1 MLFRYLKVLPPRP
14 EHCLQVN
21 LCYLRVGGL
30 IGTVSRSKNGLYP
43 SNLSGITAI
52 DSSIKITMTNIY
64 SSPAF
69 KVFLYDGAVNSLAEI
84 VLNTSTNTGSIRTLG
99 SFNADVYLKD
109 TIIYIRP
116 KRNSN
121 TRLDVTPYTWNF
133 DTTSKIES
141 VQHSEVDAVKSSF
154 VHIVQ

>member
-1 MLFRYLKVLPPRP
+1 M
-14 EHCLQVN
+14 
-21 LCYLRVGGL
+21 GGL

-43 SNLSGITAI
+43 SKLSGITAI

-84 VLNTSTNTGSIRTLG
+84 VLNTASNSGNIRTLG

-109 TIIYIRP
+109 TVIYIRP
-116 KRNSN
+116 KKDTN
-121 TRLDVTPYTWNF
+121 TRLDVTPLTWNF
-133 DTTSKIES
+133 DQDSTIEVVS
-141 VQHSEVDAVKSSF
+141 HSEVDAVKSSF
-154 VHIVQ
+154 VHIV

>member
-1 MLFRYLKVLPPRP
+1 MSPPTRKNRFTSGR
-14 EHCLQVN
+14 LSVQ
-21 LCYLRVGGL
+21 VGGL

-43 SNLSGITAI
+43 SKLSGITAI
-52 DSSIKITMTNIY
+52 DSSIKITMTNTY

-84 VLNTSTNTGSIRTLG
+84 VLNTATNAGSIRTLG

>member
-1 MLFRYLKVLPPRP
+1 M
-14 EHCLQVN
+14 
-21 LCYLRVGGL
+21 GGL

-43 SNLSGITAI
+43 SKLSGNTAI
-52 DSSIKITMTNIY
+52 DASIKITMTNVY

-84 VLNTSTNTGSIRTLG
+84 VLNTALNSGNIRTLG

-109 TIIYIRP
+109 TVIYIRP
-116 KRNSN
+116 KKDTN
-121 TRLDVTPYTWNF
+121 TRLDVTPLTWNF
-133 DTTSKIES
+133 DPNSTIEVVS
-141 VQHSEVDAVKSSF
+141 HSEVDSVKSSF